1 MRGSEGRPGAIYDE
15 ELDARAVVAFDPLVA
30 LTVNPPALAPATR
43 MVGTQVLRNGEHQL
57 SSGNVR

>member
-1 MRGSEGRPGAIYDE
+1 MPGAIYDE